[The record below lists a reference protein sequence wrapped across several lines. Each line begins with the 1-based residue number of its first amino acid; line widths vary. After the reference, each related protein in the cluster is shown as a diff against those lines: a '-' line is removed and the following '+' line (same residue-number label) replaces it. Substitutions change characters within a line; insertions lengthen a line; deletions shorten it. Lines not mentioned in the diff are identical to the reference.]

1 MTSRSFVFSVAAA
14 CALVAGSSP
23 HSPAAG
29 SDAGSNPPLG
39 DINLP
44 VEQGKLGGMGTSAT
58 TFATV
63 GLVKRLSGRPR
74 DGLRHTTAEPGKVVD
89 GRRPRINRAE
99 GAEHSDRVP
108 AIGHNDLALL
118 LKEAPYSWELGPQIA
133 DRGRRHM

>member
-14 CALVAGSSP
+14 CALVACSSP

-29 SDAGSNPPLG
+29 IDAGSNPPLG

-44 VEQGKLGGMGTSAT
+44 VEQGKLGGVG

-63 GLVKRLSGRPR
+63 GLVKRLSGRHR

-99 GAEHSDRVP
+99 CASAATGCP
-108 AIGHNDLALL
+108 
-118 LKEAPYSWELGPQIA
+118 
-133 DRGRRHM
+133 